1 MELKIGKVAQ
11 MTGLSSS
18 GIRYLED
25 EGIIVPT
32 NGRKG
37 KYRNYDIA
45 NVSDL
50 LDFRNY
56 RECGFSLENTSGLIK
71 SDDLSYVSDMFDERC
86 DELIKEI
93 IIKQNK
99 VAYLRQRQKE
109 IRLIQNKNAVL
120 RCKRPAMVLHL
131 LNNGDEM
138 EPWPDNSG
146 FDIPYTDSC
155 LLFDENG
162 FKWAI
167 GCYGQNYNML
177 QFTDF
182 DEVKLLKEGEAI
194 ETIIRVNNDLSVD
207 KEEFDKV
214 ISYAKENNLKLGKAV
229 SKRIVT
235 LIEGESK
242 VRYDHLWVDLI

>member
-1 MELKIGKVAQ
+1 MEKKW
-11 MTGLSSS
+11 
-18 GIRYLED
+18 
-25 EGIIVPT
+25 
-32 NGRKG
+32 
-37 KYRNYDIA
+37 
-45 NVSDL
+45 
-50 LDFRNY
+50 
-56 RECGFSLENTSGLIK
+56 SLGLIIR
-71 SDDLSYVSDMFDERC
+71 V
-86 DELIKEI
+86 LIF
-93 IIKQNK
+93 
-99 VAYLRQRQKE
+99 L
-109 IRLIQNKNAVL
+109 
-120 RCKRPAMVLHL
+120 
-131 LNNGDEM
+131 
-138 EPWPDNSG
+138 
-146 FDIPYTDSC
+146 YTDSC